1 MGLNFK
7 GLTFNK
13 DFGNISNSQEEAYVV
28 VGCLGP
34 TQRGQRQ
41 IYFLKSKQ
49 RGYEKG
55 DGYEN
60 TAG

>member
-1 MGLNFK
+1 MQSLVALGLHNGVK
-7 GLTFNK
+7 GR
-13 DFGNISNSQEEAYVV
+13 S
-28 VGCLGP
+28 
-34 TQRGQRQ
+34 
-41 IYFLKSKQ
+41 FLKSKE